1 MRGCMQSASP
11 IVPDVSGTP
20 SLRAPQERASLAD
33 RACASMPRY
42 SKVLVVCPGNAM
54 TAGPEAL
61 HQLVA
66 DLNRLG
72 QAAAIVY
79 HPFDQRF
86 ETPPAY
92 RKYGAPV
99 GAYAQEPGTLIVFP
113 EIFTMQALRT
123 RGADAAV
130 WWMSIN
136 NFTGVRYGRPWRDR
150 LRYWKYLLKGKRPWR
165 GIKALAHLRH
175 FAQSDYA
182 REFLAGHGIA
192 SQPLSDPIPV
202 YTDPAYLQT
211 LPQRLSAARRAD
223 TILYNPTKG
232 APITARL
239 QAAYP
244 QWRFRP
250 LRGLDREQLAQAF
263 LDAKLYIDFG
273 HHPGKD
279 RLPREAALH
288 GCCVITARH
297 GSAANA
303 VDVPIPERYK
313 LDVKD
318 AAFVRR
324 FGEVAGNVLGHFD
337 TCTNEFAAYRHVI
350 GGEPLAFDRQVIEA
364 FGLSRQATPAEA
376 TRPVS

>member
-1 MRGCMQSASP
+1 
-11 IVPDVSGTP
+11 
-20 SLRAPQERASLAD
+20 
-33 RACASMPRY
+33 MPAY
-42 SKVLVVCPGNAM
+42 SNVLVICPGNAM

-66 DLNRLG
+66 EANALG
-72 QAAAIVY
+72 QPAQIVY
-79 HPFDQRF
+79 HPFHRTF
-86 ETPPAY
+86 ETPGPY
-92 RKYGAPV
+92 RKHGAPV
-99 GAYAQEPGTLIVFP
+99 GRYADEPGTLVVFP
-113 EIFTMQALRT
+113 EIFTPLALRV
-123 RGADAAV
+123 RQAEAAL
-130 WWMSIN
+130 WWMSVN

-150 LRYWKYLLKGKRPWR
+150 LRYWKYVLKGQRPWGGVR
-165 GIKALAHLRH
+165 ALAHLRQ

-182 REFLAGHGIA
+182 RAFLAGHGLA
-192 SQPLSDPIPV
+192 SEPLSDPIPV
-202 YTDPAYLQT
+202 YTEPAYVAS
-211 LPQRLSAARRAD
+211 LPPRLASAQRTD

-239 QAAYP
+239 MAAYP

-297 GSAANA
+297 GSAANQ
-303 VDVPIPERYK
+303 VDVPIPERFK

-318 AAFVRR
+318 AAFVRA
-324 FGEVAGNVLGHFD
+324 FGERVNEVLGQFEA
-337 TCTNEFAAYRHVI
+337 CARELAGYREVI
-350 GGEPLAFDRQVIEA
+350 AQEPQAFRRQVAAA
-364 FGLSRQATPAEA
+364 FRLQGPA
-376 TRPVS
+376 S